1 MAKRNQRCSVNQ
13 AAIIAKNL
21 AHPSHWAVT
30 KLLGSSE
37 HFFSSMSAASLTDAK
52 RLFRADIVAVVPE
65 SPVEADWVREGW
77 TCFYYY
83 PFDLGL
89 TFPFSR
95 LVNDLLSSLNIA
107 HGQLMPSTWRML
119 ACLDAVEDKHRL
131 GINVDVLKFA
141 YTTKKYGCRVGLINK
156 MRGEPLILNN
166 ESVHDRGWNKD
177 FFFAE
182 IVTLESSDSFLLDHW
197 TDEKELSFELEEGN
211 IEAEKVVSKILEL
224 PIAERLW
231 PNCLG
236 RPIKNASFVDVS
248 EFLNKMNK
256 AVIRHGIG
264 SPEKAMPQGAA
275 ARTRSKLNPK
285 PLTRPSLSVL
295 SVSSDSGVGPTNGG
309 DCELDSGL
317 LYDKEYKPSVIRPLG
332 MSCKDLFVKRGRED
346 RSNEAESSKSPA
358 LFSPCTSQQ
367 AKKVK
372 LNHSADTFVSGSSA
386 PAPAIMRG
394 YEVDAHP
401 THFAPLLRD
410 LLFSQ
415 TMDVHS
421 TRRPECI
428 IEESSG
434 YIFHALQTSLAAQ
447 TVYERYSRA
456 YEELEREHGGC
467 VARLQATRDALEK
480 ERRDFDKFASRV
492 KTLEREMHEGAQR
505 TITQQAMRA
514 RVETML
520 EFRRG
525 ELSSKDIGEA
535 IRIYNGAYPGDS
547 FATDGLEGGA
557 NVGRSSQD
565 IKLGGSQV

>member
-1 MAKRNQRCSVNQ
+1 MFKNLCSPSSLALVRFSVYVSITPISALQALSRCFNIPIYHITLFSLLDHPSHYSSFSLLFSPSSFTMAKRNQRCSVNQ

-197 TDEKELSFELEEGN
+197 TDES
-211 IEAEKVVSKILEL
+211 IIPV
-224 PIAERLW
+224 
-231 PNCLG
+231 
-236 RPIKNASFVDVS
+236 
-248 EFLNKMNK
+248 FLFHFTYSLVPCSIPF
-256 AVIRHGIG
+256 ALL
-264 SPEKAMPQGAA
+264 
-275 ARTRSKLNPK
+275 LN
-285 PLTRPSLSVL
+285 LV
-295 SVSSDSGVGPTNGG
+295 
-309 DCELDSGL
+309 
-317 LYDKEYKPSVIRPLG
+317 
-332 MSCKDLFVKRGRED
+332 
-346 RSNEAESSKSPA
+346 
-358 LFSPCTSQQ
+358 
-367 AKKVK
+367 
-372 LNHSADTFVSGSSA
+372 
-386 PAPAIMRG
+386 
-394 YEVDAHP
+394 
-401 THFAPLLRD
+401 
-410 LLFSQ
+410 
-415 TMDVHS
+415 
-421 TRRPECI
+421 
-428 IEESSG
+428 
-434 YIFHALQTSLAAQ
+434 
-447 TVYERYSRA
+447 
-456 YEELEREHGGC
+456 
-467 VARLQATRDALEK
+467 
-480 ERRDFDKFASRV
+480 
-492 KTLEREMHEGAQR
+492 
-505 TITQQAMRA
+505 
-514 RVETML
+514 
-520 EFRRG
+520 
-525 ELSSKDIGEA
+525 
-535 IRIYNGAYPGDS
+535 
-547 FATDGLEGGA
+547 
-557 NVGRSSQD
+557 
-565 IKLGGSQV
+565 